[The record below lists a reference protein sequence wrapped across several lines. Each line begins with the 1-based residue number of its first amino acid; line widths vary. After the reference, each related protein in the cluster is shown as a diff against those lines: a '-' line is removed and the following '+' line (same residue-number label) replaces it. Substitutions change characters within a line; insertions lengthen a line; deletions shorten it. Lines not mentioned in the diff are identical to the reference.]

1 MAKKLNPVEQQRVQQ
16 RKAFVQANPDL
27 DPAVARQRFFVQTRV
42 QELTKSG
49 VEVTKERRAALR
61 QQFASG
67 DISRK
72 GFLTPQDVQR
82 SSTNNTNNNVVPP
95 PVKIPGGVAAA
106 AARAK
111 GMVNTSTAISSVA
124 PKATGTSTTTSSAAP
139 KTDRNPFN
147 NPGSPFTKAE
157 QDKFKAAMGEIN
169 YKGSKTQKVLS
180 FVGDTLEL
188 GAFAKAAKFVGKSA
202 LATGD
207 SINATFINP
216 AANII
221 GQKVFNKNPN
231 LREAGPL
238 EAALTTA
245 DAVATVYTA
254 GGNQFVGNAFKRA
267 SQPLVNKVASK
278 LGIRQAES
286 AVVKA
291 ETSAAR
297 SAATAARKEEVYA
310 QAFEA
315 SKPTRSP
322 SRTPKVE
329 PARTPK
335 VEPEFISG
343 GIDGPVPFKNKPGTK
358 PPKTK
363 PSTVTEVK
371 GEKADPKPKNKK
383 TKAPKVESV
392 DPVVGKSDKD
402 LAPYSDTVRT
412 GPVEMSSTQVPK
424 TKPTADVAPDVT
436 PAVGSAKRV
445 EWVRQNN
452 PIAEPLNLDPIPDT
466 VQTSPAPIKPQR
478 TLTEKNKTVVDG
490 IKTEVAK
497 GKSRKLNTRKAELET
512 LKAEQPTTNLSRP
525 VTGSTKAPV
534 ETHARAGIE
543 YPTTT
548 NFTTQ
553 QGYDNWLT
561 TGGKEKLKELARTDS
576 AGLIKFS
583 IKNKKFMKSREA
595 TKQAIEDL
603 ANKAEV
609 DAAKKAI
616 AHADAIK
623 AGKPELSPAVQEAA
637 KLKAVEVP
645 TTPKPKAEPAP
656 AKKTPA
662 KKPTKAKKTP
672 ANKKSGS
679 GGKTPKALNNLLMGR
694 GGL

>member
-16 RKAFVQANPDL
+16 RKAFVKANPDL

-111 GMVNTSTAISSVA
+111 GMVNTSTTISSVA

-139 KTDRNPFN
+139 KKDRNPFD

-216 AANII
+216 AANIV

-245 DAVATVYTA
+245 DAVATIYSA

-278 LGIRQAES
+278 MGIRQAES

-315 SKPTRSP
+315 SKYPTRSP
-322 SRTPKVE
+322 S
-329 PARTPK
+329 RTPK

-371 GEKADPKPKNKK
+371 GEKAVPKPKNKK

-424 TKPTADVAPDVT
+424 TKPTPDVAPDVT

-466 VQTSPAPIKPQR
+466 VQTSPAPVKPQR
-478 TLTEKNKTVVDG
+478 TLAEKNKTVVDG

-512 LKAEQPTTNLSRP
+512 LKAEQPKTNLSRP
-525 VTGSTKAPV
+525 ITGSRKAPV
-534 ETHARAGIE
+534 ETHANAGRE

-548 NFTTQ
+548 NFTTK
-553 QGYDNWLT
+553 QGYDNWLA
-561 TGGKEKLKELARTDS
+561 TGGKIKLQEIGRSNPND
-576 AGLIKFS
+576 LIEFYRRNQKF
-583 IKNKKFMKSREA
+583 IKSRGA
-595 TKQAIEDL
+595 AKQAAEDL
-603 ANKAEV
+603 ANKAEI

-637 KLKAVEVP
+637 KLKAAEVP

>member
-16 RKAFVQANPDL
+16 RKAFVKANPDL
-27 DPAVARQRFFVQTRV
+27 DPAAARQRFFVQTRV

-111 GMVNTSTAISSVA
+111 GMVNTSTPITYGPRTTTSSTT
-124 PKATGTSTTTSSAAP
+124 PTSTSTSTTTSSATP
-139 KTDRNPFN
+139 KKDQNPFN
-147 NPGSPFTKAE
+147 NPVTRFIG
-157 QDKFKAAMGEIN
+157 
-169 YKGSKTQKVLS
+169 KTIL
-180 FVGDTLEL
+180 D
-188 GAFAKAAKFVGKSA
+188 
-202 LATGD
+202 TGD
-207 SINATFINP
+207 SLNATFVNP
-216 AANII
+216 TVNLV

-231 LREAGPL
+231 LREAGLL
-238 EAALTTA
+238 ESTLTTA
-245 DAVATVYTA
+245 DAIATIYSA
-254 GGNQFVGNAFKRA
+254 GGSKVIGTAAKSAAKPLINKFAGAAAEKGLFKTA
-267 SQPLVNKVASK
+267 YALE
-278 LGIRQAES
+278 GIAARSGFRQAEKT
-286 AVVKA
+286 ALTKA
-291 ETSAAR
+291 ESAALR
-297 SAATAARKEEVYA
+297 S
-310 QAFEA
+310 QA
-315 SKPTRSP
+315 SKDAAQSVFDQAPGKSRS
-322 SRTPKVE
+322 TPKS
-329 PARTPK
+329 TPK

-371 GEKADPKPKNKK
+371 GEKAVPKPKNKK

-424 TKPTADVAPDVT
+424 TKPTPDVAPDTT

-466 VQTSPAPIKPQR
+466 AQTNKAVDEYTKFYDSQPSIPGPGDITPSAFKRAVESMDQPVVPTTPKPKKPKTTAPA
-478 TLTEKNKTVVDG
+478 
-490 IKTEVAK
+490 
-497 GKSRKLNTRKAELET
+497 
-512 LKAEQPTTNLSRP
+512 TNLSRP

-543 YPTTT
+543 YPITT

-583 IKNKKFMKSREA
+583 VKNKKFMKSRAA
-595 TKQAIEDL
+595 TKQAAEDL

-609 DAAKKAI
+609 DAAKKVI
-616 AHADAIK
+616 AHEQAIK
-623 AGKPELSPAVQEAA
+623 AGTPELSPAVQEAA
-637 KLKAVEVP
+637 KLKAVEIP

-656 AKKTPA
+656 AKKT
-662 KKPTKAKKTP
+662 KAKKTP
-672 ANKKSGS
+672 AKKTK
-679 GGKTPKALNNLLMGR
+679 GKTSPPE
-694 GGL
+694 GGLLDIFNKITTKGI